1 MCAILTIRDF
11 LCQTSQKFEN
21 ALFCIQLFFLMQ
33 HALFIIA
40 PENFR
45 DEELFHP
52 LAVLE
57 KAEIVCTISSLEAG
71 KCIGSKGGEIEAQI
85 GINQINAED
94 FDAVIFIG
102 GNGSEIYFENAAAHL
117 LTQKAFS
124 SGKIVAAI
132 CAAPVILAKTGILN
146 GKKATCFPSTDFEKA
161 LEENGAILTRSDVE
175 IDGKIITANG
185 PKAAIAFGEEIVKKL
200 GK

>member
-21 ALFCIQLFFLMQ
+21 ALFCIQLFSRMQ

-40 PENFR
+40 PKNFR

-57 KAEIVCTISSLEAG
+57 KAEIVCMIASLEVG

-102 GNGSEIYFENAAAHL
+102 GGGSEIYFENAAAQL
-117 LTQKAFS
+117 LAKKAFAS
-124 SGKIVAAI
+124 EKIVAAI
-132 CAAPVILAKTGILN
+132 CAAPVILAKAGILK
-146 GKKATCFPSTDFEKA
+146 GKKVTCFSAEEFEKA
-161 LEENGAILTRSDVE
+161 LEENGAILTRSDLEV
-175 IDGKIITANG
+175 DGKIITANG
-185 PKAAIAFGEEIVKKL
+185 PKAANAFGEKIVEKL
-200 GK
+200 RK

>member
-1 MCAILTIRDF
+1 
-11 LCQTSQKFEN
+11 
-21 ALFCIQLFFLMQ
+21 MQ

-52 LAVLE
+52 LTVLE
-57 KAEIVCTISSLEAG
+57 KAGVTNTIASLAAG

-85 GINQINAED
+85 GLNQINAED
-94 FDAVIFIG
+94 FEAVIFVG
-102 GNGSEIYFENAAAHL
+102 GGGSEIYFEDAAAHL
-117 LTQKAFS
+117 IAQKAEA

-132 CAAPVILAKTGILN
+132 CAGPVILAKAGVLQ
-146 GKKATCFPSTDFEKA
+146 GKQATCFPDEEFIAA
-161 LEENGAILTRSDVE
+161 LETGGANYTGKDLEV
-175 IDGKIITANG
+175 DGRIITANG
-185 PKAAIAFGEEIVKKL
+185 PKAATAFGEKIVEAL

>member
-1 MCAILTIRDF
+1 
-11 LCQTSQKFEN
+11 
-21 ALFCIQLFFLMQ
+21 MQ

-52 LAVLE
+52 LAVL
-57 KAEIVCTISSLEAG
+57 AEAGIVNTIASLEAG

-94 FDAVIFIG
+94 FDAIIFIG
-102 GNGSEIYFENAAAHL
+102 GNGSEIYFEDAAAHL
-117 LTQKAFS
+117 IAQKAFA

-132 CAAPVILAKTGILN
+132 CAAPAILAKAGILK
-146 GKKATCFPSTDFEKA
+146 GKKVTCFPAEIFEKMLA
-161 LEENGAILTRSDVE
+161 EGEVIYTQRDVE
-175 IDGKIITANG
+175 VDGNIITANG
-185 PKAAIAFGEEIVKKL
+185 PKAATAFGEKIIEAL

>member
-1 MCAILTIRDF
+1 
-11 LCQTSQKFEN
+11 
-21 ALFCIQLFFLMQ
+21 MQ

-57 KAEIVCTISSLEAG
+57 KAGIICTIASREAG
-71 KCIGSKGGEIEAQI
+71 KCKGRLGSEAEAQI

-94 FDAVIFIG
+94 FDAIIFVG
-102 GNGSEIYFENAAAHL
+102 GGGSEIYFEDAAAHL
-117 LTQKAFS
+117 LTQKAFA

-132 CAAPVILAKTGILN
+132 CAAPVILAKAGILR
-146 GKKATCFPSTDFEKA
+146 GKKATCFDDSAYIAA
-161 LEENGAILTRSDVE
+161 LEASGANYINENVVV
-175 IDGKIITANG
+175 DGKIITADG
-185 PKAAIAFGEEIVKKL
+185 PAAATAFGERILESIRNMK
-200 GK
+200 

>member
-1 MCAILTIRDF
+1 
-11 LCQTSQKFEN
+11 
-21 ALFCIQLFFLMQ
+21 MQ

-57 KAEIVCTISSLEAG
+57 KAGITNTIASREAG

-94 FDAVIFIG
+94 FDAIIFIG
-102 GNGSEIYFENAAAHL
+102 GGGSEIYFEDAAAHL
-117 LTQKAFS
+117 IAQKAFT

-132 CAAPVILAKTGILN
+132 CAAPVILAKAGILR
-146 GKKATCFPSTDFEKA
+146 GKKATCFPAEEFEKA

-185 PKAAIAFGEEIVKKL
+185 PKSATAFGEEIVKKL